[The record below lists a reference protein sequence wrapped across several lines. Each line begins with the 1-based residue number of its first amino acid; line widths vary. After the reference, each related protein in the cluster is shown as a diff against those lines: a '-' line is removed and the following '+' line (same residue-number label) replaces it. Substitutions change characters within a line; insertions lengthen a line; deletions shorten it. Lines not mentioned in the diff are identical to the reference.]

1 MCLLKDL
8 LKQREHT
15 HLESGLRCCARHKP
29 ESIKS
34 RPVKE
39 DVVSLEIAKKINSE
53 YDPGTGGKTSGQ
65 VKKILS
71 GSINHGPTRDQD

>member
-1 MCLLKDL
+1 M
-8 LKQREHT
+8 
-15 HLESGLRCCARHKP
+15 
-29 ESIKS
+29 KS

-39 DVVSLEIAKKINSE
+39 DVVSLEMAKKINSE
-53 YDPGTGGKTSGQ
+53 YDPGTGRKTPGQ